1 MISRQYEI
9 ELKESL
15 LALIEIESSFK
26 YELEEET
33 SIGFISLLYI
43 FLSFIL
49 LSQSSTLIDFLLSI
63 I

>member
-26 YELEEET
+26 YE
-33 SIGFISLLYI
+33 FH
-43 FLSFIL
+43 F
-49 LSQSSTLIDFLLSI
+49 TLIHILIFYTI
-63 I
+63 ITIIHTN